1 MNTEQ
6 TQALQAIL
14 QGRNVFLTGQGGTG
28 KSFLIKKI
36 ADSFKERNKTLAITA
51 TTGCAALL
59 LGEGAKTIF
68 SWAGVGLGEDPT
80 GKLIAMI
87 SRSKKTLTRWL
98 LTDSLIIDETSM
110 MTADLFEKLDAIAKN
125 LRANQL
131 PFGGIQLI
139 LVGDFYQL
147 PPVAKQ
153 QGPVAKQQGPVAKQQ
168 GQEVKFVFESPLWSQ
183 TIHHIIELK
192 QIMRQTDPVFQKI
205 LSEVREGYL
214 SPESHTILKGRMKL
228 PWQKEKIRPSLLFTR
243 RSEVDYINTS
253 NLKALKGERHTFS
266 AMTKYSA
273 VATNKKDT
281 EAVQK
286 AIAKLDRDAAYS
298 PELTLAVDAQVM
310 LIKNISIE
318 TGLVNGSRGVI
329 TGFGPGP
336 LYEPKV
342 LFKGHSYPVSISPQ
356 DWEVEDAGVKGV
368 KRSQLPLVLAYAIT
382 IHKSQGSTLDCALVD
397 ISASTFE
404 YGQAYVALSRA
415 KSLEAL
421 YVHDIDPKAI
431 RAHPKVIEFYKGI
444 KPLVLED
451 LMANMSLEEKP
462 QPQPQSQT
470 QPQTQPQP
478 QPDGRCR
485 RSSLSLERRTRDAA
499 ASCTQQLNQLLVF
512 PIPGSTPGCA
522 SEGAHSSR

>member
-1 MNTEQ
+1 MNSEQ

-28 KSFLIKKI
+28 KSFLIRKI
-36 ADSFKERNKTLAITA
+36 ADSFKENGKILAITA

-68 SWAGVGLGEDPT
+68 SWAGVGIGDDPV
-80 GKLIAMI
+80 GMLIHMAK
-87 SRSKKTLTRWL
+87 RSKKALARWL
-98 LTDSLIIDETSM
+98 TTDALIIDETSM
-110 MTADLFEKLDAIAKN
+110 MTAELFEKLDAIAKN
-125 LRANQL
+125 LRGSQL

-153 QGPVAKQQGPVAKQQ
+153 QGP
-168 GQEVKFVFESPLWSQ
+168 EVKFVFESPLWSQ
-183 TIHHIIELK
+183 TIHEIVELK
-192 QIMRQTDPVFQKI
+192 QIMRQADPVFQKI
-205 LSEVREGYL
+205 LSEAREGYL
-214 SPESHTILKGRMKL
+214 SPESHAILKGRMGL

-243 RSEVDYINTS
+243 RSEVDFINIS

-266 AMTKYSA
+266 ATTKYSA

-286 AIAKLDRDAAYS
+286 AIAKLDREAAYTA
-298 PELTLAVDAQVM
+298 ELTLAVDAQVM
-310 LIKNISIE
+310 LIKNIDIE

-336 LYEPKV
+336 LYEPNV
-342 LFKGHSYPVSISPQ
+342 LFKGRSHPVPISTH
-356 DWEVEDAGVKGV
+356 DWDVDDGAVKGV
-368 KRSQLPLVLAYAIT
+368 KRSQIPLVLAYAIT

-404 YGQAYVALSRA
+404 YGQAYVAMSRA
-415 KSLEAL
+415 KSLESL

-431 RAHPKVIEFYKGI
+431 RAHPKVTAFYKGI
-444 KPLVLED
+444 KPINLED
-451 LMANMSLEEKP
+451 MIANMSLQTKLEPQDKLEPKP
-462 QPQPQSQT
+462 KAKLPKTNSMDQYLLKKKPTDIDSMEIRL
-470 QPQTQPQP
+470 
-478 QPDGRCR
+478 PDD
-485 RSSLSLERRTRDAA
+485 E
-499 ASCTQQLNQLLVF
+499 
-512 PIPGSTPGCA
+512 TPYYVKMNDPTKKRKI
-522 SEGAHSSR
+522 SD

>member
-98 LTDSLIIDETSM
+98 LTDALIIDETSM

-153 QGPVAKQQGPVAKQQ
+153 QGP
-168 GQEVKFVFESPLWSQ
+168 EVKFVFESPLWSQ
-183 TIHHIIELK
+183 TIQHIIELK

-205 LSEVREGYL
+205 LSEAREAYL
-214 SPESHTILKGRMKL
+214 SPESHAILKGRMGL
-228 PWQKEKIRPSLLFTR
+228 PWQKDKIRPSLLFTR
-243 RSEVDYINTS
+243 RSEVDYINIS

-266 AMTKYSA
+266 ATTKYSA

-286 AIAKLDRDAAYS
+286 AITKLDRDAAYS

-318 TGLVNGSRGVI
+318 TGLVNGSRGVV

-342 LFKGHSYPVSISPQ
+342 LFKGHSYPVTISPQ

-421 YVHDIDPKAI
+421 YIHDIDPKAI
-431 RAHPKVIEFYKGI
+431 RAHPKVIAFYKGI

-462 QPQPQSQT
+462 QVQPQSQPT
-470 QPQTQPQP
+470 KNGMDQY
-478 QPDGRCR
+478 
-485 RSSLSLERRTRDAA
+485 
-499 ASCTQQLNQLLVF
+499 LLKNKPTDIDSMEIRLPNHDTPYYVSF
-512 PIPGSTPGCA
+512 DSTALGIPKKQKVSA
-522 SEGAHSSR
+522 

>member
-98 LTDSLIIDETSM
+98 LTDALIIDETSM

-153 QGPVAKQQGPVAKQQ
+153 QGP
-168 GQEVKFVFESPLWSQ
+168 EVKFVFESPLWNQ

-205 LSEVREGYL
+205 LSEAREGYL
-214 SPESHTILKGRMKL
+214 SPESHAILKGRMGL
-228 PWQKEKIRPSLLFTR
+228 PWQKDKIRPSLLFTR
-243 RSEVDYINTS
+243 RSEVDYINIS

-266 AMTKYSA
+266 ATTKYSA

-286 AIAKLDRDAAYS
+286 AITKLDRDAAYS

-318 TGLVNGSRGVI
+318 TGLVNGSRGVV

-342 LFKGHSYPVSISPQ
+342 LFKGHSYPVTISPQ

-421 YVHDIDPKAI
+421 YIHDIDPKAI
-431 RAHPKVIEFYKGI
+431 RAHPKVIAFYKGI
-444 KPLVLED
+444 QPMKLDD
-451 LMANMSLEEKP
+451 LMANMSLDDEPADSSILDGHLLLKKP
-462 QPQPQSQT
+462 IH
-470 QPQTQPQP
+470 
-478 QPDGRCR
+478 G
-485 RSSLSLERRTRDAA
+485 SSL
-499 ASCTQQLNQLLVF
+499 
-512 PIPGSTPGCA
+512 PIRLPGHDKDYFVRINETYLKA
-522 SEGAHSSR
+522 

>member
-98 LTDSLIIDETSM
+98 LTDALIIDETSM
-110 MTADLFEKLDAIAKN
+110 MTADLFEKLDAIVKN

-153 QGPVAKQQGPVAKQQ
+153 QGP
-168 GQEVKFVFESPLWSQ
+168 EVKFVFESPLWNQ

-462 QPQPQSQT
+462 QPQPQPQSQSKPT
-470 QPQTQPQP
+470 KNGMDQY
-478 QPDGRCR
+478 
-485 RSSLSLERRTRDAA
+485 
-499 ASCTQQLNQLLVF
+499 LLKNKPADIDSMEIRLPNHNNPYYVTF
-512 PIPGSTPGCA
+512 DSTALGIPKKQKVSA
-522 SEGAHSSR
+522 